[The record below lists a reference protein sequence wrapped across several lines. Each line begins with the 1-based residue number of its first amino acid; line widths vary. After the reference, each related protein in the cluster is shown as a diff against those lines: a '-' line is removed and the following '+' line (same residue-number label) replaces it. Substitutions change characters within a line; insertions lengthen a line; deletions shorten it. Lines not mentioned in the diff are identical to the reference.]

1 MECLLASDIQIAGY
15 RGITGINKSIGKI
28 MEGMKC
34 SSVLNIQR
42 SALTMRRFASVLD
55 LGTD

>member
-42 SALTMRRFASVLD
+42 SSVL
-55 LGTD
+55 TKRSA